1 MRAFIGIKPS
11 NETLRRISLLMQNF
25 HKNKFIGNYTD
36 INNIHITLNFLGE
49 IRDDQ
54 VDIVKNI
61 IEERKNRTFEITIK
75 RIKTLKDMIILEIA
89 LTDELLVLQ
98 KDLEEELMDKGFK
111 LEKRRYYP
119 HITLI
124 RETNLVIDKPIEIN
138 NKVDAI
144 ELFSSERKFGK
155 IIYIEKYKK
164 NLEVKFNE

>member
-1 MRAFIGIKPS
+1 
-11 NETLRRISLLMQNF
+11 MQNF
-25 HKNKFIGNYTD
+25 NKNKFIGNYTD
-36 INNIHITLNFLGE
+36 INNIHITLNYLGE